1 MILQILVKRLPP
13 VKNPKIRLHKLF
25 KDFWLYC
32 IVMGFTNAQLWP
44 SEWYQGVQQIAAKSP
59 LLISQTAH
67 RSEMR
72 ELNYTSAVK
81 SDSVSLNE
89 LRSQILVLFD
99 HPPAEVIA
107 CIHKFTFAQ
116 CTYLLSVYWLET
128 LRYFFL
134 ILRKS

>member
-1 MILQILVKRLPP
+1 MFHLSSQQILVRRLPP
-13 VKNPKIRLHKLF
+13 IKNPKIRLHKLF

-32 IVMGFTNAQLWP
+32 IVMGFTNSRLWP
-44 SEWYQGVQQIAAKSP
+44 SDWYQGVQQIAAKSP

-72 ELNYTSAVK
+72 ELNYTSAIK
-81 SDSVSLNE
+81 SDSISLNE

-99 HPPAEVIA
+99 HPPAEATA
-107 CIHKFTFAQ
+107 CIQKFTFAQ

-128 LRYFFL
+128 LR
-134 ILRKS
+134 